1 MASLLL
7 PSSRLLLQHNAQTFL
22 LPRSSPKTPF
32 FFSSPSLRS
41 SRLNQLSTSVS
52 ASKNPSEA
60 FTAAAT
66 TTENKKQ
73 PAKKHLS
80 EEEEVEEEV
89 EEDVLWIQEKALDL
103 LELTGS
109 VAQALPGPRVG
120 STKLPWMLA
129 VPLTYAGATLV
140 TTVVQTVNKLSSPK
154 AQRKKLVNQN
164 AMLCRSIDELLQRD
178 GTVSSFELKALEEK
192 TEFNM
197 EEILRKYIRYALN
210 EKPFNPDLVANLI
223 HLRRASGLNESQI
236 PEVLNEISRGIVK
249 EKGPVVMNKQGFT
262 EKGFKRKLAV
272 QTLFGKI
279 YYLSELPDFCLKDNS
294 LVVKEIFGVRD
305 EDAEKLRIHAL
316 AEAGD
321 LESLEKMVEFEKAA
335 DSSSS
340 DREDSNEEDDSI
352 TSC

>member
-1 MASLLL
+1 MASLVL
-7 PSSRLLLQHNAQTFL
+7 PSSKLLLHSRTQHNVQPFL

-32 FFSSPSLRS
+32 FISSPSFR
-41 SRLNQLSTSVS
+41 RQHSTCSS

-60 FTAAAT
+60 LTAEK

-73 PAKKHLS
+73 PEKKHLS
-80 EEEEVEEEV
+80 EEEEAEEEI
-89 EEDVLWIQEKALDL
+89 EEDMLWIQEKAL
-103 LELTGS
+103 ELVQFTGS

-140 TTVVQTVNKLSSPK
+140 TAVVKTVNNFSSPN

-164 AMLCRSIDELLQRD
+164 AMLCRSIDELLQRE

-197 EEILRKYIRYALN
+197 EEILRKYIHYALN
-210 EKPFNPDLVANLI
+210 EKPFNPDLVASLI

-249 EKGPVVMNKQGFT
+249 DKGPVVMNKQGFT

-294 LVVKEIFGVRD
+294 LVVKEIFGVTG
-305 EDAEKLRIHAL
+305 EEAEKLRIQAL

-321 LESLEKMVEFEKAA
+321 LDSLEKMVEFEKAA

-340 DREDSNEEDDSI
+340 DREDSNEEDDSTTI
-352 TSC
+352 P